1 MWFLNIMSKN
11 KPIFN
16 TLSQIY
22 SDITLFQ
29 TRLENNKH
37 IPSSSVLQT
46 VEDLQFAKTL
56 VDFLKSGSYLNLS
69 KSNEENTL
77 SLLKLYRS
85 GLNRKQLVDLS
96 GLTSRQVYYA
106 SLKVEESLESHFPT
120 GLLSLWKNRQFQVIE
135 EYLQVNFDEIST
147 IIIEEISEFSLV
159 QATPSLL
166 GQRTSELYQI
176 DLIKKK
182 SKEEIT
188 ESLAKVLEI
197 EKQVKQFLSENL
209 EAIKVWGSLTRYLT
223 LNKTLPADLVL
234 ELQKKNFPNY
244 NTVEFEKVEGV

>member
-1 MWFLNIMSKN
+1 MSKN

-147 IIIEEISEFSLV
+147 IIEEISEFSLV

>member
-1 MWFLNIMSKN
+1 MSKK

-69 KSNEENTL
+69 KSNEESTL

-106 SLKVEESLESHFPT
+106 SQKVEESLESRFPT
-120 GLLSLWKNRQFQVIE
+120 GLLSLWKNRQFKVIE
-135 EYLQVNFDEIST
+135 EYMQFNSDEFSS
-147 IIIEEISEFSLV
+147 IIETISNSILV
-159 QATPSLL
+159 QFVPSLL
-166 GQRTSELYQI
+166 DKKANELYQT
-176 DLIKKK
+176 DLIRNK
-182 SKEEIT
+182 STNELVC
-188 ESLAKVLEI
+188 SLYKVLEV
-197 EKQVKQFLSENL
+197 EKQIKQYLLENL
-209 EAIKVWGSLTRYLT
+209 EDIKVWGSLTRYHT
-223 LNKTLPADLVL
+223 LNKSFSADLMI
-234 ELQKKNFPNY
+234 ELQKKNFPKQT
-244 NTVEFEKVEGV
+244 TVEFERVEGV

>member
-1 MWFLNIMSKN
+1 MWFLTFMSKK

-16 TLSQIY
+16 TLNQIY

-37 IPSSSVLQT
+37 IPSTSVLQT
-46 VEDLQFAKTL
+46 LEDLQFAKTL
-56 VDFLKSGSYLNLS
+56 VDFLKGGSYLNLS
-69 KSNEENTL
+69 KSNEESTL

-106 SLKVEESLESHFPT
+106 SLKVEESLESRFPT
-120 GLLSLWKNRQFQVIE
+120 GLLSLWKNRQFKLIE
-135 EYLQVNFDEIST
+135 EYLQVNSNELST
-147 IIIEEISEFSLV
+147 IIEEISEFSLV
-159 QATPSLL
+159 QVAPSLL
-166 GQRTSELYQI
+166 GQRTSELYQAE
-176 DLIKKK
+176 LIKDK

-188 ESLAKVLEI
+188 ESLVKVLEV
-197 EKQVKQFLSENL
+197 EKRLKQFLLENL
-209 EAIKVWGSLTRYLT
+209 EDIKVWGSLSRYLT

-234 ELQKKNFPNY
+234 ELQKRGFPNY
-244 NTVEFEKVEGV
+244 NTIEFERVEGV

>member
-1 MWFLNIMSKN
+1 MSKK

-16 TLSQIY
+16 TLNQIY

-56 VDFLKSGSYLNLS
+56 VDFLKRGSYLNLS
-69 KSNEENTL
+69 KSNEESTL

-106 SLKVEESLESHFPT
+106 SLKVEESLESRFPT
-120 GLLSLWKNRQFQVIE
+120 GLLSLWKTRQFQVIE
-135 EYLQVNFDEIST
+135 EYLQVNSDEVSS
-147 IIIEEISEFSLV
+147 IIETISNSILV
-159 QATPSLL
+159 QFVPSLL
-166 GQRTSELYQI
+166 DKKANELYQTH
-176 DLIKKK
+176 LIRNK
-182 SKEEIT
+182 STNELVC
-188 ESLAKVLEI
+188 SLYKVLEV
-197 EKQVKQFLSENL
+197 EKQIKQYLLENL
-209 EAIKVWGSLTRYLT
+209 EDIKVWGSLTRYHT
-223 LNKTLPADLVL
+223 LNKSFSADLMI
-234 ELQKKNFPNY
+234 ELQKKNFPKQT
-244 NTVEFEKVEGV
+244 TVEFERVEGV

>member
-1 MWFLNIMSKN
+1 MSKN

-16 TLSQIY
+16 TLNQIY

-56 VDFLKSGSYLNLS
+56 VDFLKGGSYLNLS

-106 SLKVEESLESHFPT
+106 SLKVEESLESRFPT

-135 EYLQVNFDEIST
+135 EYLQVNSDELSS
-147 IIIEEISEFSLV
+147 IIETISNSILV
-159 QATPSLL
+159 QFAPSLL
-166 GQRTSELYQI
+166 DKKANELYQT
-176 DLIKKK
+176 DLIRNK
-182 SKEEIT
+182 STNELVY
-188 ESLAKVLEI
+188 SLYKVLEV
-197 EKQVKQFLSENL
+197 EKQIKQYL
-209 EAIKVWGSLTRYLT
+209 KV
-223 LNKTLPADLVL
+223 
-234 ELQKKNFPNY
+234 F
-244 NTVEFEKVEGV
+244 

>member
-1 MWFLNIMSKN
+1 MWFLTFMSKK

-16 TLSQIY
+16 TLNQIY

-56 VDFLKSGSYLNLS
+56 VDFLKRGSYLNLS
-69 KSNEENTL
+69 KSNEESTL

-106 SLKVEESLESHFPT
+106 SLKVEESLESRFPT
-120 GLLSLWKNRQFQVIE
+120 GLLSLWKTRQFQVIE
-135 EYLQVNFDEIST
+135 EYLQVNSDEVSSIVETISNS
-147 IIIEEISEFSLV
+147 ILV
-159 QATPSLL
+159 QFVPSLL
-166 GQRTSELYQI
+166 DKKANELYQT
-176 DLIKKK
+176 DLIRNK
-182 SKEEIT
+182 STNELVC
-188 ESLAKVLEI
+188 SLYKVLEV
-197 EKQVKQFLSENL
+197 EKQIKQYLLENL
-209 EAIKVWGSLTRYLT
+209 EDIKVWGSLTRYHT
-223 LNKTLPADLVL
+223 LNKSFSADLMI
-234 ELQKKNFPNY
+234 ELQKKNFPKQT
-244 NTVEFEKVEGV
+244 TVEFERVEGV

>member
-1 MWFLNIMSKN
+1 MSKK

-16 TLSQIY
+16 TLNQIY

-46 VEDLQFAKTL
+46 VEDLQFAQTL
-56 VDFLKSGSYLNLS
+56 VNFLKSGSYLNLS
-69 KSNEENTL
+69 KSNEESTL
-77 SLLKLYRS
+77 NLLKLYRS

-106 SLKVEESLESHFPT
+106 SLKVEESLESRFPT

-135 EYLQVNFDEIST
+135 GYLQVNSDALST
-147 IIIEEISEFSLV
+147 IIEEISDFPLV
-159 QATPSLL
+159 QIAPTLL
-166 GQRTSELYQI
+166 GQRTSDLYRT
-176 DLIKKK
+176 DLIKEK
-182 SKEEIT
+182 SKEEIV
-188 ESLAKVLEI
+188 EALVKVLDVD
-197 EKQVKQFLSENL
+197 KKLKQFLSENI
-209 EAIKVWGSLTRYLT
+209 EDIKVWGSLLRYLT

-234 ELQKKNFPNY
+234 ELQKTNFPNL
-244 NTVEFEKVEGV
+244 NTVEFEKIEGV

>member
-1 MWFLNIMSKN
+1 MSKK

-69 KSNEENTL
+69 KSNEESTL

-135 EYLQVNFDEIST
+135 EYLRVNSDELST
-147 IIIEEISEFSLV
+147 IIKEISEFPLV
-159 QATPSLL
+159 QVTPSLL
-166 GQRTSELYQI
+166 GQRTSELYQVELVK
-176 DLIKKK
+176 DK

-188 ESLAKVLEI
+188 EALAKVLEI
-197 EKQVKQFLSENL
+197 EKQIKQFLSEHL
-209 EAIKVWGSLTRYLT
+209 EDIKVWGSLTRYLT

-244 NTVEFEKVEGV
+244 KTVEFEKIEGV

>member
-1 MWFLNIMSKN
+1 MWFLTFMSKK

-16 TLSQIY
+16 TLNQVY

-37 IPSSSVLQT
+37 IPSNSVLQT

-69 KSNEENTL
+69 KSNEESTL

-106 SLKVEESLESHFPT
+106 SLKVEESLESRFPT

-135 EYLQVNFDEIST
+135 EYLQVNSGELST
-147 IIIEEISEFSLV
+147 IIKEISDFPLVQVAPSLV
-159 QATPSLL
+159 
-166 GQRTSELYQI
+166 GQRTSELYQA
-176 DLIKKK
+176 DLIKEK
-182 SKEEIT
+182 SKEEIV
-188 ESLAKVLEI
+188 ESLARVLEVD
-197 EKQVKQFLSENL
+197 KKLKQFLSENL
-209 EAIKVWGSLTRYLT
+209 EDIKVWGSLLRYLT

-234 ELQKKNFPNY
+234 ELQKKNFPKY
-244 NTVEFEKVEGV
+244 TAVEFERIEGV

>member
-1 MWFLNIMSKN
+1 MWFLTYMGKK

-16 TLSQIY
+16 TLNQIY

-37 IPSSSVLQT
+37 IPSNSVLQT

-106 SLKVEESLESHFPT
+106 SLKVEESLESRFPI
-120 GLLSLWKNRQFQVIE
+120 GLLSLWKNRQFQVID
-135 EYLQVNFDEIST
+135 EYLQVNSDELSS
-147 IIIEEISEFSLV
+147 IIEELSDFPLV
-159 QATPSLL
+159 QVAPNLL
-166 GQRTSELYQI
+166 GQRNCEIYQL
-176 DLIKKK
+176 DLIREK
-182 SKEEIT
+182 SKEEIIEALT
-188 ESLAKVLEI
+188 RVLEVD
-197 EKQVKQFLSENL
+197 KQLKRFISENI
-209 EAIKVWGSLTRYLT
+209 EYIKVWGSLSRYLT

-234 ELQKKNFPNY
+234 ELQKKGFPNH
-244 NTVEFEKVEGV
+244 NTVEFERVEGV

>member
-1 MWFLNIMSKN
+1 MSKK

-56 VDFLKSGSYLNLS
+56 VDFLKGGSYLNLS
-69 KSNEENTL
+69 KSNEDSTL

-106 SLKVEESLESHFPT
+106 SLKVEESLESRFPT

-135 EYLQVNFDEIST
+135 EYLQVNYDELSS
-147 IIIEEISEFSLV
+147 IIETISNSILV
-159 QATPSLL
+159 QFAPSLL
-166 GQRTSELYQI
+166 DKKANELYQT
-176 DLIKKK
+176 DLIRNK
-182 SKEEIT
+182 STNELVY
-188 ESLAKVLEI
+188 SLYKVLEV
-197 EKQVKQFLSENL
+197 EKQIKQYILENI
-209 EAIKVWGSLTRYLT
+209 EDIKVWGSLTRYHT
-223 LNKTLPADLVL
+223 LNKSISADLMI
-234 ELQKKNFPNY
+234 ELQKKNFPNLEL
-244 NTVEFEKVEGV
+244 VDFEKVEGIWDDW

>member
-1 MWFLNIMSKN
+1 MWFLTFMSKN

-16 TLSQIY
+16 TLNQIY

-46 VEDLQFAKTL
+46 LEDLQFAKTL
-56 VDFLKSGSYLNLS
+56 VDYLKKGSYLNLS
-69 KSNEENTL
+69 KSNEESTL

-106 SLKVEESLESHFPT
+106 SQKVEESLESRFPT

-135 EYLQVNFDEIST
+135 EYLQVNSEELST
-147 IIIEEISEFSLV
+147 IIEAISKSILV
-159 QATPSLL
+159 QFAPSLL
-166 GQRTSELYQI
+166 DKKANELYQI
-176 DLIKKK
+176 DLIRNK
-182 SKEEIT
+182 STDELVY
-188 ESLAKVLEI
+188 SLYKVLEA
-197 EKQVKQFLSENL
+197 EKQIKKYLLENL
-209 EAIKVWGSLTRYLT
+209 EDIKVWGSLTRYHT
-223 LNKTLPADLVL
+223 LNKSFSADLMI
-234 ELQKKNFPNY
+234 ELQKKNFPNIEL
-244 NTVEFEKVEGV
+244 VDFEKVEGI

>member
-1 MWFLNIMSKN
+1 MSKK

-69 KSNEENTL
+69 KSNEESTL

-85 GLNRKQLVDLS
+85 ALNRKQLADLS
-96 GLTSRQVYYA
+96 GLTPRQIYYA
-106 SLKVEESLESHFPT
+106 SLKVEESLESRFPT

-135 EYLQVNFDEIST
+135 EYLQVNSDELST
-147 IIIEEISEFSLV
+147 IIETISNSILV
-159 QATPSLL
+159 QFAPSLL
-166 GQRTSELYQI
+166 DKKANELYQT
-176 DLIKKK
+176 DLIRNK
-182 SKEEIT
+182 STNELVY
-188 ESLAKVLEI
+188 SLYKVLEV
-197 EKQVKQFLSENL
+197 EKKIKQYLLENL
-209 EAIKVWGSLTRYLT
+209 EDIKIWGSLTRYHT
-223 LNKTLPADLVL
+223 LNKSFSADLMI
-234 ELQKKNFPNY
+234 ELQKKNFPNIEL
-244 NTVEFEKVEGV
+244 VDFEKVEGI

>member
-1 MWFLNIMSKN
+1 MSKK

-16 TLSQIY
+16 TLNQIY

-56 VDFLKSGSYLNLS
+56 VDFLKRGSYLNLS
-69 KSNEENTL
+69 KSNEESTL

-106 SLKVEESLESHFPT
+106 SLKVEESLESRFPT
-120 GLLSLWKNRQFQVIE
+120 GLLSLWKTRQFQVIE
-135 EYLQVNFDEIST
+135 EYLQVNSDEVSS
-147 IIIEEISEFSLV
+147 IIETISNSILV
-159 QATPSLL
+159 QFVPSLL
-166 GQRTSELYQI
+166 DKKANELYQT
-176 DLIKKK
+176 DLIRNK
-182 SKEEIT
+182 STNELVC
-188 ESLAKVLEI
+188 SLYKVLEV
-197 EKQVKQFLSENL
+197 EKQIKQYLLENL
-209 EAIKVWGSLTRYLT
+209 EDIKVWGSLTRYHT
-223 LNKTLPADLVL
+223 LNKSFSADLMI
-234 ELQKKNFPNY
+234 ELQKKNFPNH
-244 NTVEFEKVEGV
+244 NAVEFERVEGV

>member
-1 MWFLNIMSKN
+1 MCFLTFMSKK

-16 TLSQIY
+16 TLNQIY

-29 TRLENNKH
+29 IRIENNKH

-56 VDFLKSGSYLNLS
+56 VDYLKKGSYLNLS

-106 SLKVEESLESHFPT
+106 SQKVEESLESRFPT

-135 EYLQVNFDEIST
+135 EYLQVNSEELST
-147 IIIEEISEFSLV
+147 IIEVISKSILV
-159 QATPSLL
+159 QFAPSLL
-166 GQRTSELYQI
+166 DKKANELYQT
-176 DLIKKK
+176 DLIRNK
-182 SKEEIT
+182 STDELVY
-188 ESLAKVLEI
+188 SLYKVLEA
-197 EKQVKQFLSENL
+197 EKQIKQYLLENL
-209 EAIKVWGSLTRYLT
+209 EDIKVWGSLTRYHT
-223 LNKTLPADLVL
+223 LNKSFSADLMI
-234 ELQKKNFPNY
+234 ELQKKNFPNIEL
-244 NTVEFEKVEGV
+244 VDFEKVEGI

>member
-1 MWFLNIMSKN
+1 MSKK

-16 TLSQIY
+16 TLNQIY

-29 TRLENNKH
+29 TRIENNKH

-56 VDFLKSGSYLNLS
+56 VDYLKKGSYLNLS
-69 KSNEENTL
+69 KSNEESTL

-106 SLKVEESLESHFPT
+106 SQKVEESLESRFPT

-135 EYLQVNFDEIST
+135 EYLQVNSEELST
-147 IIIEEISEFSLV
+147 IIEVISKSILV
-159 QATPSLL
+159 QFAPSLL
-166 GQRTSELYQI
+166 DKKANELYQT
-176 DLIKKK
+176 DLIRNK
-182 SKEEIT
+182 STDELVY
-188 ESLAKVLEI
+188 SLYKVLEA
-197 EKQVKQFLSENL
+197 EKQIKQYLLENL
-209 EAIKVWGSLTRYLT
+209 EDIKVWGSLTRYHT
-223 LNKTLPADLVL
+223 LNKSFSADLMI
-234 ELQKKNFPNY
+234 ELQKKNFPNIEL
-244 NTVEFEKVEGV
+244 VAFEKVEGI

>member
-1 MWFLNIMSKN
+1 MWFLTFMSKK

-16 TLSQIY
+16 TLNQIY

-37 IPSSSVLQT
+37 IPSNSVLQT

-69 KSNEENTL
+69 KSNEESTL

-106 SLKVEESLESHFPT
+106 SQKVEESLESRFPT
-120 GLLSLWKNRQFQVIE
+120 GLLSLWKTRQFQVIE
-135 EYLQVNFDEIST
+135 EYLQVNSDEVSS
-147 IIIEEISEFSLV
+147 IIETISNSILV
-159 QATPSLL
+159 QFVPSLL
-166 GQRTSELYQI
+166 DKKANELYQT
-176 DLIKKK
+176 DLIRNK
-182 SKEEIT
+182 STNELVC
-188 ESLAKVLEI
+188 SLYKVLEV
-197 EKQVKQFLSENL
+197 EKQIKQYLLENL
-209 EAIKVWGSLTRYLT
+209 EDIKVWGSLTRYHT
-223 LNKTLPADLVL
+223 LNKSFSADLMI
-234 ELQKKNFPNY
+234 ELQKKNFPNLEL
-244 NTVEFEKVEGV
+244 VDFEKVEGI

>member
-1 MWFLNIMSKN
+1 MSKK

-16 TLSQIY
+16 TLNQIY

-69 KSNEENTL
+69 KSNEESTL

-106 SLKVEESLESHFPT
+106 SQKVEESLESRFPT
-120 GLLSLWKNRQFQVIE
+120 GLLSLWKNRQFKVIE
-135 EYLQVNFDEIST
+135 EYMQFNSNEVSS
-147 IIIEEISEFSLV
+147 IIETISNSILV
-159 QATPSLL
+159 QFAPSLL
-166 GQRTSELYQI
+166 DKKANELYQT
-176 DLIKKK
+176 DLIRNK
-182 SKEEIT
+182 STDELIY
-188 ESLAKVLEI
+188 SLAKVLEV
-197 EKQVKQFLSENL
+197 EKQIKQYLLENL
-209 EAIKVWGSLTRYLT
+209 EDIKVWGSLTRYHT
-223 LNKTLPADLVL
+223 LNKSFSADLMI
-234 ELQKKNFPNY
+234 ELQKKNFPNLEL
-244 NTVEFEKVEGV
+244 VDFEKVEGI

>member
-1 MWFLNIMSKN
+1 MWFLTFMSKK

-16 TLSQIY
+16 TLNQIY

-69 KSNEENTL
+69 KSNEESTL

-106 SLKVEESLESHFPT
+106 SLKVEESLESRFPT
-120 GLLSLWKNRQFQVIE
+120 GLLSLWKTRQFKVIE
-135 EYLQVNFDEIST
+135 EYLQVNSDEVSS
-147 IIIEEISEFSLV
+147 IIETISNSILV
-159 QATPSLL
+159 QFVPSLL
-166 GQRTSELYQI
+166 DKKANELYQT
-176 DLIKKK
+176 DLIRNK
-182 SKEEIT
+182 STNELVC
-188 ESLAKVLEI
+188 SLYKVLEV
-197 EKQVKQFLSENL
+197 EKQIKQYLLENL
-209 EAIKVWGSLTRYLT
+209 EDIKVWGSLTRYHT
-223 LNKTLPADLVL
+223 LNKSFSADLL
-234 ELQKKNFPNY
+234 IELQKKNFPNIEL
-244 NTVEFEKVEGV
+244 VDFEKVEGI

>member
-1 MWFLNIMSKN
+1 MWFLTFMSKK

-16 TLSQIY
+16 TLNQIY

-56 VDFLKSGSYLNLS
+56 VDFLKRGSYLNLS
-69 KSNEENTL
+69 KSNEESTL

-106 SLKVEESLESHFPT
+106 SLKVEESLESRFPT
-120 GLLSLWKNRQFQVIE
+120 GLLSLWKTRQFQVIE
-135 EYLQVNFDEIST
+135 EYLQVNSDEVSS
-147 IIIEEISEFSLV
+147 IIETISNSILV
-159 QATPSLL
+159 QFVPSLL
-166 GQRTSELYQI
+166 DKKANELYQTH
-176 DLIKKK
+176 LIRNK
-182 SKEEIT
+182 STNELVC
-188 ESLAKVLEI
+188 SLYKVLEV
-197 EKQVKQFLSENL
+197 EKQIKQYLLENL
-209 EAIKVWGSLTRYLT
+209 EDIKVWGSLTRYHT
-223 LNKTLPADLVL
+223 LNKSFSADLMI
-234 ELQKKNFPNY
+234 ELQKKNFPKQT
-244 NTVEFEKVEGV
+244 TVEFERVEGV

>member
-1 MWFLNIMSKN
+1 MWFLTFMSKK

-16 TLSQIY
+16 TLNQIY

-56 VDFLKSGSYLNLS
+56 VDFLKRGSYLNLS
-69 KSNEENTL
+69 KSNEESTL

-106 SLKVEESLESHFPT
+106 SLKVEESLESRFPT
-120 GLLSLWKNRQFQVIE
+120 GLLSLWKTRQFQVIE
-135 EYLQVNFDEIST
+135 EYLQVNSDEVSS
-147 IIIEEISEFSLV
+147 IIETISNSILV
-159 QATPSLL
+159 QFVPSLL
-166 GQRTSELYQI
+166 DKKANELYQT
-176 DLIKKK
+176 DLIRNK
-182 SKEEIT
+182 STNELVC
-188 ESLAKVLEI
+188 SLYKVLEV
-197 EKQVKQFLSENL
+197 EKQIKQYLLENL
-209 EAIKVWGSLTRYLT
+209 EDIKVWGSLTRYHT
-223 LNKTLPADLVL
+223 LNKSFSADLMI
-234 ELQKKNFPNY
+234 ELQKKNFPNH
-244 NTVEFEKVEGV
+244 NVVEFERVEGV

>member
-1 MWFLNIMSKN
+1 MSKK

-16 TLSQIY
+16 TLNQIY

-29 TRLENNKH
+29 TRIENNKH

-56 VDFLKSGSYLNLS
+56 VDYLKKGSYLNLS
-69 KSNEENTL
+69 KSNEESTL

-106 SLKVEESLESHFPT
+106 SQKVEESLESRFPT

-135 EYLQVNFDEIST
+135 EYLQVNSEELST
-147 IIIEEISEFSLV
+147 IIEVISKSILV
-159 QATPSLL
+159 QFAPSLL
-166 GQRTSELYQI
+166 DKKANELYQT
-176 DLIKKK
+176 DLIRNK
-182 SKEEIT
+182 STDELVY
-188 ESLAKVLEI
+188 SLYKVLEA
-197 EKQVKQFLSENL
+197 EKQIKQYLLENL
-209 EAIKVWGSLTRYLT
+209 EDIKVWGSLTRYHT
-223 LNKTLPADLVL
+223 LNKSFSADLMI
-234 ELQKKNFPNY
+234 ELQKKNFPNIEL
-244 NTVEFEKVEGV
+244 VDFEKVEGI

>member
-1 MWFLNIMSKN
+1 MWFLTFMSKN

-16 TLSQIY
+16 TLNQIY

-56 VDFLKSGSYLNLS
+56 VDFLKGGSYLNLS

-96 GLTSRQVYYA
+96 GLTSRQIYYA
-106 SLKVEESLESHFPT
+106 SLKVEESLESRFPT

-135 EYLQVNFDEIST
+135 EYLQVNSDELST
-147 IIIEEISEFSLV
+147 IIEELSDFPLV
-159 QATPSLL
+159 QVAPNLL
-166 GQRTSELYQI
+166 GQRNCELYQL
-176 DLIKKK
+176 DLIREK
-182 SKEEIT
+182 SKEEIVEALT
-188 ESLAKVLEI
+188 KVLEVD
-197 EKQVKQFLSENL
+197 KQLKQFISENL
-209 EAIKVWGSLTRYLT
+209 EYIKVWGSLSRYLT
-223 LNKTLPADLVL
+223 LNKTLPAELVL
-234 ELQKKNFPNY
+234 ELQKKNFPNQ
-244 NTVEFEKVEGV
+244 NTVEFERVEGV

>member
-1 MWFLNIMSKN
+1 MSKK

-69 KSNEENTL
+69 KSNEESTL

-85 GLNRKQLVDLS
+85 ALNRKQLADLS
-96 GLTSRQVYYA
+96 GLTPRQIYYA
-106 SLKVEESLESHFPT
+106 SLKVEESLESRFPT

-135 EYLQVNFDEIST
+135 EYLQVNSDELST
-147 IIIEEISEFSLV
+147 IIETISNSILV
-159 QATPSLL
+159 QFAPSLL
-166 GQRTSELYQI
+166 DKKANELYQT
-176 DLIKKK
+176 DLIRNK
-182 SKEEIT
+182 STNELVY
-188 ESLAKVLEI
+188 SLYKVLEV
-197 EKQVKQFLSENL
+197 EKKIKQYLLENL
-209 EAIKVWGSLTRYLT
+209 EDIKVWGSLTRYHT
-223 LNKTLPADLVL
+223 LNKSFSADLMI
-234 ELQKKNFPNY
+234 ELQKKNFPNIEL
-244 NTVEFEKVEGV
+244 VDFEKVEGI

>member
-1 MWFLNIMSKN
+1 MWFLTFMSKK

-16 TLSQIY
+16 TLNQIY

-37 IPSSSVLQT
+37 IPSNSVLQT

-96 GLTSRQVYYA
+96 GLTSRKVYYA
-106 SLKVEESLESHFPT
+106 SQKVEESLESRFPT
-120 GLLSLWKNRQFQVIE
+120 GLLSLWKNRQFKVIE
-135 EYLQVNFDEIST
+135 EYMQFNSD
-147 IIIEEISEFSLV
+147 EFSSITETISNSILV
-159 QATPSLL
+159 QFAPSLL
-166 GQRTSELYQI
+166 DKKANELYQT
-176 DLIKKK
+176 DLIRNK
-182 SKEEIT
+182 STDELVY
-188 ESLAKVLEI
+188 SLAKVLEV
-197 EKQVKQFLSENL
+197 EKQIKQYLLENL
-209 EAIKVWGSLTRYLT
+209 EDIKVWGSLTRYHT
-223 LNKTLPADLVL
+223 LNKSFSADLMI
-234 ELQKKNFPNY
+234 ELQKKNFPNLEL
-244 NTVEFEKVEGV
+244 VDFEKVEGI

>member
-1 MWFLNIMSKN
+1 MWFLTFVSKK

-16 TLSQIY
+16 TLNQIY

-56 VDFLKSGSYLNLS
+56 VDFLKIGSYLNLS
-69 KSNEENTL
+69 KSNEESTL

-106 SLKVEESLESHFPT
+106 SLKVEESLESRFPT
-120 GLLSLWKNRQFQVIE
+120 GLLSLWKNRQFKVIE
-135 EYLQVNFDEIST
+135 EYMQFNSDEFSS
-147 IIIEEISEFSLV
+147 IIETISNSILV
-159 QATPSLL
+159 QFAPSLL
-166 GQRTSELYQI
+166 DKKANELYQT
-176 DLIKKK
+176 DLIRNK
-182 SKEEIT
+182 STDELVY
-188 ESLAKVLEI
+188 SLAKVLEV
-197 EKQVKQFLSENL
+197 EKQIKQYLLENL
-209 EAIKVWGSLTRYLT
+209 EDIKVWGSLTRYHT
-223 LNKTLPADLVL
+223 LNKSFSADLMI
-234 ELQKKNFPNY
+234 ELQKKNFPNLEL
-244 NTVEFEKVEGV
+244 VDFENVEGI

>member
-1 MWFLNIMSKN
+1 MSKK

-16 TLSQIY
+16 TLNQIY

-69 KSNEENTL
+69 KSNEESTL

-106 SLKVEESLESHFPT
+106 SLKVEESLEFRFPT
-120 GLLSLWKNRQFQVIE
+120 GLLSLWKTRQFQVIE
-135 EYLQVNFDEIST
+135 EYLQVNSDEVSS
-147 IIIEEISEFSLV
+147 IIETISNSILV
-159 QATPSLL
+159 QFVPSLL
-166 GQRTSELYQI
+166 DKKANELYQT
-176 DLIKKK
+176 DLIRNK
-182 SKEEIT
+182 STNELVC
-188 ESLAKVLEI
+188 SLYKVLEV
-197 EKQVKQFLSENL
+197 EKQIKQYLLENL
-209 EAIKVWGSLTRYLT
+209 EDIKVWGSLTRYHT
-223 LNKTLPADLVL
+223 LNKSFSADLMI
-234 ELQKKNFPNY
+234 ELQKKNFPKQT
-244 NTVEFEKVEGV
+244 TVEFERVEGV

>member
-1 MWFLNIMSKN
+1 MSKK

-16 TLSQIY
+16 TLNQIY

-56 VDFLKSGSYLNLS
+56 VDFLKRGSYLNLS
-69 KSNEENTL
+69 KSNEESTL

-106 SLKVEESLESHFPT
+106 SLKVEESLESRFPT
-120 GLLSLWKNRQFQVIE
+120 GLLSLWKTRQFQVIE
-135 EYLQVNFDEIST
+135 EYLQVNSDEVSS
-147 IIIEEISEFSLV
+147 IIETISNSILV
-159 QATPSLL
+159 QFVPSLL
-166 GQRTSELYQI
+166 DKKANELYQT
-176 DLIKKK
+176 DLIRNK
-182 SKEEIT
+182 STNELVC
-188 ESLAKVLEI
+188 SLYKVLEV
-197 EKQVKQFLSENL
+197 EKQIKQYLLENL
-209 EAIKVWGSLTRYLT
+209 EDIKVWGSLTRYHT
-223 LNKTLPADLVL
+223 LNKSFSADLMI
-234 ELQKKNFPNY
+234 ELQKKNFPKQT
-244 NTVEFEKVEGV
+244 TVEFERVEGV

>member
-1 MWFLNIMSKN
+1 MSKK

-16 TLSQIY
+16 TLNQIY

-69 KSNEENTL
+69 KSNEESTL

-85 GLNRKQLVDLS
+85 GLNRKQLADLS
-96 GLTSRQVYYA
+96 GLTPRQIYYA
-106 SLKVEESLESHFPT
+106 SLKVEESLESRFPT
-120 GLLSLWKNRQFQVIE
+120 GLLSLWKNRQFKIIE
-135 EYLQVNFDEIST
+135 EYMQFNSDEVSS
-147 IIIEEISEFSLV
+147 IIETISNSILV
-159 QATPSLL
+159 QFAPSFLDKKAN
-166 GQRTSELYQI
+166 ELYQT
-176 DLIKKK
+176 DLIRNK
-182 SKEEIT
+182 STNELVY
-188 ESLAKVLEI
+188 SLTKVLEV
-197 EKQVKQFLSENL
+197 EKQIKQYLLENL
-209 EAIKVWGSLTRYLT
+209 EYIKVWGSLSRYLT

-234 ELQKKNFPNY
+234 ELQKKDFPNH
-244 NTVEFEKVEGV
+244 NAVEFERVEGV

>member
-1 MWFLNIMSKN
+1 MSKK

-16 TLSQIY
+16 TLNQIY

-69 KSNEENTL
+69 KSNEESTL

-106 SLKVEESLESHFPT
+106 SLKVEESLESRFPT
-120 GLLSLWKNRQFQVIE
+120 GLLSLWKTRQFKVIE
-135 EYLQVNFDEIST
+135 EYLQVNSDEVSS
-147 IIIEEISEFSLV
+147 IIETISNSILV
-159 QATPSLL
+159 QFVPSLL
-166 GQRTSELYQI
+166 DKKANELYQT
-176 DLIKKK
+176 DLIRNK
-182 SKEEIT
+182 STNELVC
-188 ESLAKVLEI
+188 SLYKVLEV
-197 EKQVKQFLSENL
+197 EKQIKQYLLENL
-209 EAIKVWGSLTRYLT
+209 EDIKVWGSLTRYHT
-223 LNKTLPADLVL
+223 LNKSFSADLL
-234 ELQKKNFPNY
+234 IELQKKNFPNIEL
-244 NTVEFEKVEGV
+244 VDFEKVEGI

>member
-1 MWFLNIMSKN
+1 MSKK

-16 TLSQIY
+16 TLNQIY

-69 KSNEENTL
+69 KSNEESTL

-85 GLNRKQLVDLS
+85 GLNRKQLIDLS

-106 SLKVEESLESHFPT
+106 SLKVEESLESRFPT
-120 GLLSLWKNRQFQVIE
+120 GLLSLWKNRQFKVIE
-135 EYLQVNFDEIST
+135 EYMQFNSDEVSSIIKTISNS
-147 IIIEEISEFSLV
+147 ILV
-159 QATPSLL
+159 QFTPSLL
-166 GQRTSELYQI
+166 DKKSNELYQT
-176 DLIKKK
+176 DLIRNK
-182 SKEEIT
+182 STDELVY
-188 ESLAKVLEI
+188 SLAKVLEV
-197 EKQVKQFLSENL
+197 EKQVKQYLLDNL
-209 EAIKVWGSLTRYLT
+209 EDIKVWGSLTRYHT
-223 LNKTLPADLVL
+223 LNKSFSADLII
-234 ELQKKNFPNY
+234 ELQKKNFPNLEL
-244 NTVEFEKVEGV
+244 VDFEKVEGI